1 MGKKF
6 NPIQYVEDDGLPV
19 MKKGPWAQKKY
30 KLVGKYCDIF
40 TSAMKG
46 KWNLIYMDLFCGPGF
61 SMNRDTGQLMKNSAL
76 IAMSTPKSFDHFILN
91 DYDQTA
97 VDAMKAR
104 VQRLHPEASV
114 QYSCK
119 DANSCVE
126 ELLASRPRFS
136 NGKKTLTFCFLDPF
150 SLNLDFE
157 TIKVLAR
164 EKVDILVL
172 HALQMDARRNRDLYW
187 QPDHERVAKFT
198 GNPDWREKFVAGQY
212 PMHNFCKFLADEFDV
227 NMKALGYLTDTEK
240 VPIALGTGQILY
252 YLAFYSKH
260 PLGTEFFGKVQKG
273 GNDQLELF

>member
-6 NPIQYVEDDGLPV
+6 NPIQYVEDDGLPA

-46 KWNLIYMDLFCGPGF
+46 KWNLIYLDLFCGPGF
-61 SMNRDTGQLMKNSAL
+61 AVNKETGQWMKNSAL
-76 IAMSTPKSFDHFILN
+76 IAMSTPKGFDHFILN
-91 DYDQTA
+91 DYDQTS
-97 VDAMKAR
+97 VDAMKMR

-114 QYSCK
+114 QYYCR
-119 DANSCVE
+119 DANNCIE
-126 ELLASRPRFS
+126 ELLASRPQFN
-136 NGKKTLTFCFLDPF
+136 NGKKTLTFCFLDPY

-187 QPDHERVAKFT
+187 QPDHERVARFT
-198 GNPDWREKFVAGQY
+198 GNPNWRDKFAEGTY

-227 NMKALGYLTDTEK
+227 NMKALGYLTDAPKE
-240 VPIALGTGQILY
+240 PIALGTGQILY

-260 PLGTEFFGKVQKG
+260 PLGTEFFAKIQKG